1 MPSNNRVSGLMLANH
16 TSIATVCLHIPL
28 LYSPS
33 SPLILQLFKRIM
45 AQYDRLRKRNAFL
58 EQYKREPMFANDL
71 SEFDD
76 TRQEVADLIAEYEA
90 AESASY
96 LEGPGEPREPPRGG
110 GDE

>member
-1 MPSNNRVSGLMLANH
+1 
-16 TSIATVCLHIPL
+16 
-28 LYSPS
+28 
-33 SPLILQLFKRIM
+33 
-45 AQYDRLRKRNAFL
+45 
-58 EQYKREPMFANDL
+58 MFANDL